1 MELNVLV
8 EAKKEYM
15 SQLCKLLSQSMIQ
28 AFHDMYREADKMSKG
43 KKVLLQFQKLLK
55 EVPNWNDHI
64 VKTNTDNA
72 CNSCSWFSD
81 LLAAVFVSYVKI
93 LSSVRLKSESKK
105 ISIKLP
111 ANSLFIHTCYINAAK
126 DLYKDPYVFHDEISE
141 FERDL
146 KLTAR
151 FTTAIELT
159 IQELLPVQHILS
171 TYMSQTGTQVDLN
184 ADENPENEDTEDPD
198 IEEPSAE
205 PEVPEAPEAP
215 AEAPAESTEPEA
227 PAPIEPNGQVP
238 LLQNLPMSPEDIKNV
253 SVSAPPGESENL
265 FDDAP
270 EQKTSATTNGHQ

>member
-64 VKTNTDNA
+64 VKTNMDNA

-146 KLTAR
+146 KLTSR

-205 PEVPEAPEAP
+205 PEPPEAPEAP
-215 AEAPAESTEPEA
+215 VEAPAESTEPEE